1 MQHQEA
7 SRILNYTVSYLSLEM
22 EDIKFF
28 KNVSGS
34 NAISFLEAISPN
46 TSYFLYLYK
55 EVGRKYEWTDWLRSE
70 KSKLES
76 FLTDNNVIL
85 YSLIFQGMPKGFF
98 VLDYRQL
105 PISDL
110 AYFGLFDDITGQG
123 IGKLM
128 MNTVFEVVIEQ
139 GDVKTLTVNTNT
151 LDHKSALPLYQ
162 KAGFSIYKTEDHER
176 GAWSQL
182 ENEEYL

>member
-7 SRILNYTVSYLSLEM
+7 SIILNYTVSYLSLEM
-22 EDIKFF
+22 EDVKFF
-28 KNVSGS
+28 KNVSS
-34 NAISFLEAISPN
+34 NSAISFLKAISPD

-70 KSKLES
+70 KRKLES

-85 YSLIFQGMPKGFF
+85 YSLIFQGAPKGFF

-105 PISDL
+105 PICDL

-128 MNTVFEVVIEQ
+128 MNAVFEAVIEQ

-151 LDHKSALPLYQ
+151 LDHKNALPLYQ
-162 KAGFSIYKTEDHER
+162 KA
-176 GAWSQL
+176 
-182 ENEEYL
+182 

>member
-22 EDIKFF
+22 EDIKLF

-34 NAISFLEAISPN
+34 NAISFLKAISPN

-70 KSKLES
+70 RGELDS
-76 FLTDNNVIL
+76 FLTDANVFL
-85 YSLIFQGMPKGFF
+85 YSLILHGVPKGFF

-105 PISDL
+105 PICDL
-110 AYFGLFDDITGQG
+110 AYFGLFDDLTGKG

-128 MNTVFEVVIEQ
+128 MNRVFEAVIEH

-151 LDHKSALPLYQ
+151 LDHSSALPLYQ
-162 KAGFSIYKTEDHER
+162 KAGFNIYKTEDHER
-176 GAWSQL
+176 RTWSQL
-182 ENEEYL
+182 EDKEYL

>member
-7 SRILNYTVSYLSLEM
+7 SRILNYTVSFLSLEIK
-22 EDIKFF
+22 DIKYF
-28 KNVSGS
+28 KNVLD
-34 NAISFLEAISPN
+34 NHAISFLKAISPN

-76 FLTDNNVIL
+76 FLTDDNVIL
-85 YSLIFQGMPKGFF
+85 YSLILRGVPKGFF
-98 VLDYRQL
+98 VLDYRLL
-105 PISDL
+105 PVCDL
-110 AYFGLFDDITGQG
+110 AYFGLFDDVTGKG
-123 IGKLM
+123 LGKLM
-128 MNTVFEVVIEQ
+128 MSRVFEEVMER

-162 KAGFSIYKTEDHER
+162 KAGFNIYKTEIHKR
-176 GAWSQL
+176 SASSQL
-182 ENEEYL
+182 ENKEYL

>member
-7 SRILNYTVSYLSLEM
+7 SRILIYTVSYLSLEI
-22 EDIKFF
+22 EDIKLF
-28 KNVSGS
+28 KNVSGNYS
-34 NAISFLEAISPN
+34 ISFLKATSPD

-70 KSKLES
+70 RGELDS
-76 FLTDNNVIL
+76 FLTDANVFL
-85 YSLIFQGMPKGFF
+85 YSLILHGVPKGFF

-105 PISDL
+105 PICDL
-110 AYFGLFDDITGQG
+110 AYFGLFDDVTGKG

-128 MNTVFEVVIEQ
+128 MNRVFEAVIEY

-151 LDHKSALPLYQ
+151 LDHRNALPLYQ
-162 KAGFSIYKTEDHER
+162 KAGFDIYKKEVHQR
-176 GAWSQL
+176 RAWSQL
-182 ENEEYL
+182 EDKEKL

>member
-7 SRILNYTVSYLSLEM
+7 SRILNYTVSFLSLEIK
-22 EDIKFF
+22 DIKYF
-28 KNVSGS
+28 KNVLG
-34 NAISFLEAISPN
+34 NHAISFLKAISPN

-70 KSKLES
+70 RGELES

-85 YSLIFQGMPKGFF
+85 YSLIFQGVPKGFF

-105 PISDL
+105 PICDL

-128 MNTVFEVVIEQ
+128 MNRVFEAVIEK
-139 GDVKTLTVNTNT
+139 GYVETLTVNTNT

-162 KAGFSIYKTEDHER
+162 KAGFNIYKTEDHER
-176 GAWSQL
+176 SAWSQI
-182 ENEEYL
+182 

>member
-22 EDIKFF
+22 EHIKYF
-28 KNVSGS
+28 KNVSS
-34 NAISFLEAISPN
+34 NHAISFLKAISPD

-70 KSKLES
+70 RGKLDS
-76 FLTDNNVIL
+76 FLTDDNVIL
-85 YSLIFQGMPKGFF
+85 YSLILHGVPKGFF

-105 PISDL
+105 PICDL
-110 AYFGLFDDITGQG
+110 AYFGLFDDLTGKG

-128 MNTVFEVVIEQ
+128 INRVFEAVIEH

-151 LDHKSALPLYQ
+151 LDHSSALPLYQ
-162 KAGFSIYKTEDHER
+162 KAGFNIYKTEDHDR
-176 GAWSQL
+176 RKWSQL
-182 ENEEYL
+182 EDKEYL